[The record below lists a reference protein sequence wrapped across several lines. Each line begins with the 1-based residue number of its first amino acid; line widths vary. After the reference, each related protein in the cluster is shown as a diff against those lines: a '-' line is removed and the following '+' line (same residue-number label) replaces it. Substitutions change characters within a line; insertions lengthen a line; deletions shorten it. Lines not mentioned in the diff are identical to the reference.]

1 MWLTNLR
8 FIVDAQLPPALAKLL
23 ADHGHTA
30 EHVVDVGLRDADDS
44 QIWNY
49 ALENEAAIVTK
60 DEDFP
65 QSEFSD
71 CGTNRLSVVLL
82 AARTLSQSASALRMS
97 CTSMTSMGPSV
108 VRLIIFRSME
118 ELL

>member
-1 MWLTNLR
+1 MR
-8 FIVDAQLPPALAKLL
+8 FIVDAQLPPALARLL

-60 DEDFP
+60 DEDVP
-65 QSEFSD
+65 H
-71 CGTNRLSVVLL
+71 R
-82 AARTLSQSASALRMS
+82 LSQSKVAPKPVIVWLRVGNTGRRALLS
-97 CTSMTSMGPSV
+97 WFGPLIPSIETLIQNGDCLIE
-108 VRLIIFRSME
+108 VR
-118 ELL
+118 